1 MLWEQQAVSQNL
13 ALLRSHLDMLD
24 RELPAANSE
33 NQQPKNQ
40 RGGGALVEER
50 LRREQQRVQRPEP
63 YDERTFEIGVLRSRL
78 RELESLVGEVEGRG
92 REEGNLGEPLEV
104 ERSLAMLTAQY
115 EKARDCD
122 LEEELNCSL
131 PSGVSIPLGSGSTLT
146 SQKLSQPIS

>member
-40 RGGGALVEER
+40 RGGGPGGALVEER

-78 RELESLVGEVEGRG
+78 RVFIVCQNQVL
-92 REEGNLGEPLEV
+92 
-104 ERSLAMLTAQY
+104 RSRL
-115 EKARDCD
+115 R
-122 LEEELNCSL
+122 
-131 PSGVSIPLGSGSTLT
+131 
-146 SQKLSQPIS
+146 